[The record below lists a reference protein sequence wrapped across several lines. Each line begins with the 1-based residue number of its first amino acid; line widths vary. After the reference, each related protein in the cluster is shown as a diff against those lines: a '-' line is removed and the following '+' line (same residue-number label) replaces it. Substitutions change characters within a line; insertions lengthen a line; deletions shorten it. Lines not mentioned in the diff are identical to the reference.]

1 MTAPAPASAPTAHA
15 PPAESQRPDDIT
27 EGFEGFVVRGRPGQ
41 RPNPRP
47 SATDADMAAD
57 VLSPSQAPAQ
67 APSPSHRG
75 AEPSASSA
83 SASASAA
90 ASSSAA
96 FLGSN
101 SNRTSLPPLV
111 TSPPSH
117 AKLERASSYANKRMS
132 TMSTFSASS
141 ATATHPPASRSRPQ
155 SVAFPAFH
163 SSLPYALVRDF
174 AYEPDHPLYY
184 GPLPQEHQHR
194 SSSGASTPASEHNRR
209 LSDPPPVAWRT
220 DRSSRAPGPQHL
232 GLVEQLPMMAFGDG
246 PPYSEDEDL
255 ASPVVTSHHSARHK
269 KQKSNQVDFDQT
281 RGRRAPEE
289 HRRSSV
295 TGVNGEGSYY
305 PAHVNDAANG
315 IGGEYI
321 TYPPSSSSTLDVP
334 EGASRRD
341 SHFAAI
347 LPQRS
352 YANEEGPP
360 YDSDEEMSEPGDN
373 DYIQDDNRF
382 SRDYQF
388 TIASPDEEMHGK
400 AVALFD
406 FARENDNELPLVEG
420 QVILV
425 SYRHGQGWLVAQDPK
440 TGESGLVP
448 EEYVRLLRDIEG
460 GWNGLMN
467 GAVQAQEA
475 NPGLDSLLSPISAGP
490 EAKTPT
496 QADHASY
503 TPVISTFSTS
513 HKDLEPYPKDRL
525 ATPTNPDGGSFGKGA
540 REGGGPMEGVETT
553 PEPQSKPQNS

>member
-1 MTAPAPASAPTAHA
+1 MTAPAPAAAPTAHA

-27 EGFEGFVVRGRPGQ
+27 EGFVVRGRPPPGQ
-41 RPNPRP
+41 RPNPSPRP
-47 SATDADMAAD
+47 SATDADIMAAD
-57 VLSPSQAPAQ
+57 VLSLPQAQ
-67 APSPSHRG
+67 SHRG
-75 AEPSASSA
+75 TEPSNPASASSA
-83 SASASAA
+83 S
-90 ASSSAA
+90 SSAA
-96 FLGSN
+96 LLG

-141 ATATHPPASRSRPQ
+141 TTQAPASRSRPQ

-174 AYEPDHPLYY
+174 AYEPEHPLYY
-184 GPLPQEHQHR
+184 GPLPQEHR
-194 SSSGASTPASEHNRR
+194 SGASTPASEHNQSINRR

-220 DRSSRAPGPQHL
+220 YRSSRAPGPQHL

-305 PAHVNDAANG
+305 PAHVNEAANG

-525 ATPTNPDGGSFGKGA
+525 ATPTNPDGGSFGKAA
-540 REGGGPMEGVETT
+540 RDGGGPMEGVETT

>member
-1 MTAPAPASAPTAHA
+1 MTDTTPTSQAPAD
-15 PPAESQRPDDIT
+15 SQRLDDIT
-27 EGFEGFVVRGRPGQ
+27 EGFVVRGRQ
-41 RPNPRP
+41 
-47 SATDADMAAD
+47 SDADMAAD
-57 VLSPSQAPAQ
+57 VM
-67 APSPSHRG
+67 SHRG
-75 AEPSASSA
+75 GDAA
-83 SASASAA
+83 SAGYMG
-90 ASSSAA
+90 SS
-96 FLGSN
+96 
-101 SNRTSLPPLV
+101 RTSLPPLV

-117 AKLERASSYANKRMS
+117 AKLERASSYTSANKRMS
-132 TMSTFSASS
+132 TFSTASN
-141 ATATHPPASRSRPQ
+141 THQAGPRSRPQ

-174 AYEPDHPLYY
+174 AYEPEHPLYY
-184 GPLPQEHQHR
+184 GPLPAEHR
-194 SSSGASTPASEHNRR
+194 SGASTPASEVSRR

-220 DRSSRAPGPQHL
+220 DRGSRASGPQHL
-232 GLVEQLPMMAFGDG
+232 GLGEQLPMTSFGDG

-281 RGRRAPEE
+281 RARRAPEE

-295 TGVNGEGSYY
+295 TGINGEGDYY
-305 PAHVNDAANG
+305 PSHVNDAANG

-321 TYPPSSSSTLDVP
+321 TYPPSSSSNLDVP

-341 SHFAAI
+341 SHFAAL

-352 YANEEGPP
+352 YANEDGPP
-360 YDSDEEMSEPGDN
+360 YDSDEEMSEPGD
-373 DYIQDDNRF
+373 YIRDDNRF

-420 QVILV
+420 QIILV

-496 QADHASY
+496 QADHSSY

-525 ATPTNPDGGSFGKGA
+525 ATPTNPDGGSFGKGKEA
-540 REGGGPMEGVETT
+540 SAMEGR
-553 PEPQSKPQNS
+553 

>member
-1 MTAPAPASAPTAHA
+1 MTASAPAPASASAPTAHA
-15 PPAESQRPDDIT
+15 PPAETQRPDDIT
-27 EGFEGFVVRGRPGQ
+27 EGFVVRGRPSPSQ
-41 RPNPRP
+41 RPHPRQ
-47 SATDADMAAD
+47 STTDANMAAD
-57 VLSPSQAPAQ
+57 VLSLPQAQPQAQ
-67 APSPSHRG
+67 SHRG

-83 SASASAA
+83 AASAS

-96 FLGSN
+96 YLG

-141 ATATHPPASRSRPQ
+141 TTHPPASRSRPQ

-174 AYEPDHPLYY
+174 AYEPEHPLYY
-184 GPLPQEHQHR
+184 GPLPQELR
-194 SSSGASTPASEHNRR
+194 SGSGASTPASEHNRR

-220 DRSSRAPGPQHL
+220 DRSSRASGPQHL

-321 TYPPSSSSTLDVP
+321 TYPPSSSATLDVP

-360 YDSDEEMSEPGDN
+360 YDSDEDMSEPGDN

-525 ATPTNPDGGSFGKGA
+525 ATPTNPDGGSFGRGA
-540 REGGGPMEGVETT
+540 RDGGGPMEGVETT

>member
-1 MTAPAPASAPTAHA
+1 MAHRPRLAGIWPTAPGS
-15 PPAESQRPDDIT
+15 R
-27 EGFEGFVVRGRPGQ
+27 R
-41 RPNPRP
+41 
-47 SATDADMAAD
+47 
-57 VLSPSQAPAQ
+57 
-67 APSPSHRG
+67 
-75 AEPSASSA
+75 
-83 SASASAA
+83 AA
-90 ASSSAA
+90 A
-96 FLGSN
+96 
-101 SNRTSLPPLV
+101 
-111 TSPPSH
+111 H
-117 AKLERASSYANKRMS
+117 D
-132 TMSTFSASS
+132 
-141 ATATHPPASRSRPQ
+141 
-155 SVAFPAFH
+155 
-163 SSLPYALVRDF
+163 LVR
-174 AYEPDHPLYY
+174 
-184 GPLPQEHQHR
+184 
-194 SSSGASTPASEHNRR
+194 RR
-209 LSDPPPVAWRT
+209 
-220 DRSSRAPGPQHL
+220 
-232 GLVEQLPMMAFGDG
+232 

-305 PAHVNDAANG
+305 PSHVNDAANG

-321 TYPPSSSSTLDVP
+321 TYPPSSSSNLDVP

-360 YDSDEEMSEPGDN
+360 YDSDEEMSEPGD
-373 DYIQDDNRF
+373 YIRDDNRF

-475 NPGLDSLLSPISAGP
+475 NPGLDSLLSSISAGP

-496 QADHASY
+496 QADHSSY

-525 ATPTNPDGGSFGKGA
+525 ATPTNPEGGSFGKGK
-540 REGGGPMEGVETT
+540 EGGPMEGVETT
-553 PEPQSKPQNS
+553 PEPQSKQQGS

>member
-1 MTAPAPASAPTAHA
+1 MTDTAPSPRAPADSH
-15 PPAESQRPDDIT
+15 RLDDIT
-27 EGFEGFVVRGRPGQ
+27 EGFVVRGRH
-41 RPNPRP
+41 
-47 SATDADMAAD
+47 TDAYMAAD
-57 VLSPSQAPAQ
+57 VM
-67 APSPSHRG
+67 SHRG
-75 AEPSASSA
+75 DA
-83 SASASAA
+83 ASAA
-90 ASSSAA
+90 YM
-96 FLGSN
+96 GSG
-101 SNRTSLPPLV
+101 RTSLPPLV

-117 AKLERASSYANKRMS
+117 ARLERASSYVNKRMS
-132 TMSTFSASS
+132 TFSTTSN
-141 ATATHPPASRSRPQ
+141 TQQPAPRSRPQ
-155 SVAFPAFH
+155 SIAFPAFH
-163 SSLPYALVRDF
+163 SSLPYAL
-174 AYEPDHPLYY
+174 
-184 GPLPQEHQHR
+184 EHR
-194 SSSGASTPASEHNRR
+194 SGASTPASEANRR

-220 DRSSRAPGPQHL
+220 DRGSRASGPQHL
-232 GLVEQLPMMAFGDG
+232 GLGEQLPMTSFGDG
-246 PPYSEDEDL
+246 PPYSVDEDL

-289 HRRSSV
+289 PRRSSV

-305 PAHVNDAANG
+305 PSHVNDAANG

-321 TYPPSSSSTLDVP
+321 TYPPSSSSNLDVP

-360 YDSDEEMSEPGDN
+360 YDSDEEMSEPGD
-373 DYIQDDNRF
+373 YIRDDNRF

-475 NPGLDSLLSPISAGP
+475 NPGLDSLLSSISAGP

-496 QADHASY
+496 QADHSSY

-525 ATPTNPDGGSFGKGA
+525 ATPTNPEGGSFGKGK
-540 REGGGPMEGVETT
+540 EGGPMEGVETT
-553 PEPQSKPQNS
+553 PEPQSKQQGS

>member
-1 MTAPAPASAPTAHA
+1 
-15 PPAESQRPDDIT
+15 
-27 EGFEGFVVRGRPGQ
+27 
-41 RPNPRP
+41 
-47 SATDADMAAD
+47 MAAD
-57 VLSPSQAPAQ
+57 VLAQRDAAPAYV
-67 APSPSHRG
+67 G
-75 AEPSASSA
+75 
-83 SASASAA
+83 
-90 ASSSAA
+90 
-96 FLGSN
+96 

-117 AKLERASSYANKRMS
+117 AKLERASSYASKRMS
-132 TMSTFSASS
+132 AV
-141 ATATHPPASRSRPQ
+141 AAAVAPAPAPRSRPQ

-174 AYEPDHPLYY
+174 AYEPAHPLYY
-184 GPLPQEHQHR
+184 GPLPAEHR
-194 SSSGASTPASEHNRR
+194 SGASTPASDRSRR

-220 DRSSRAPGPQHL
+220 DRGARAPQHL
-232 GLVEQLPMMAFGDG
+232 GLGEQLPMTAFGDG
-246 PPYSEDEDL
+246 PPYSEDDDL

-305 PAHVNDAANG
+305 PSHVNDAANG

-321 TYPPSSSSTLDVP
+321 TYPPSSSASLDVP

-352 YANEEGPP
+352 YANEGPP
-360 YDSDEEMSEPGDN
+360 YHSDADDDDDDDMSEPG

-475 NPGLDSLLSPISAGP
+475 STGLDSLLSPISAGP
-490 EAKTPT
+490 EARTPT
-496 QADHASY
+496 QADHTSSY

-525 ATPTNPDGGSFGKGA
+525 ATPTNP
-540 REGGGPMEGVETT
+540 EGGAFSKGREDGPMEGVETT
-553 PEPQSKPQNS
+553 TPNHQSS